1 MMNSFLPFSWSGD
14 HVAMNDSGNFEDT
27 ASITKIINDRNGFV
41 IVLDK
46 AIAGLKVGD
55 ALFEVIEGT
64 AEGESKGSGCFPY
77 RASARNYCGRLN
89 RWGLI

>member
-1 MMNSFLPFSWSGD
+1 MLQ
-14 HVAMNDSGNFEDT
+14 MNDSGNFEDT

-64 AEGESKGSGCFPY
+64 AEGESKAPAVFPIEHPQ
-77 RASARNYCGRLN
+77 RNYCGS
-89 RWGLI
+89 